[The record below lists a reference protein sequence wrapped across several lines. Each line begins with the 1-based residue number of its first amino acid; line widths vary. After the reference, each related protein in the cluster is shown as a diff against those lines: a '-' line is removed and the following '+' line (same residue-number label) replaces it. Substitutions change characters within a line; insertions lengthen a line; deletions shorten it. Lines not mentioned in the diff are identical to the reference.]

1 MTLVEKTELSR
12 FGQIPESTALEQIVS
27 FPVLSG
33 TEIAFLKDSMEGD
46 SLMKP
51 RIQARHSQSGDRKR
65 TTQARWLLLTSSLL
79 LLLMGMPV
87 TVVAEERPFFTA
99 QHYLEPTG
107 VLPLHLLAR
116 RYGVTEAVNLSFQAQ
131 AQEQARR
138 EMARLKEA
146 QRRDEELRKKVTELA
161 QTSLQL
167 YQRFADPSKV
177 YADTPQ
183 LAKRCEELAQA
194 IKKLLR

>member
-1 MTLVEKTELSR
+1 
-12 FGQIPESTALEQIVS
+12 
-27 FPVLSG
+27 
-33 TEIAFLKDSMEGD
+33 
-46 SLMKP
+46 MKP
-51 RIQARHSQSGDRKR
+51 RIQARHSHNDDRKR
-65 TTQARWLLLTSSLL
+65 GHRTKARWLLLTSSLL

-87 TVVAEERPFFTA
+87 TVVAREKPSFTPA
-99 QHYLEPTG
+99 EFSQPTREMS
-107 VLPLHLLAR
+107 LHLLAR

-131 AQEQARR
+131 AREQARR

-146 QRRDEELRKKVTELA
+146 QRRDEELRKKVAELA

-167 YQRFADPSKV
+167 YQRFSDPSKV

>member
-1 MTLVEKTELSR
+1 
-12 FGQIPESTALEQIVS
+12 
-27 FPVLSG
+27 
-33 TEIAFLKDSMEGD
+33 
-46 SLMKP
+46 MKP
-51 RIQARHSQSGDRKR
+51 RIQARHSRTGDRKR
-65 TTQARWLLLTSSLL
+65 TNRSKARWLLLTPSLL

-87 TVVAEERPFFTA
+87 TVVARERSFFA
-99 QHYLEPTG
+99 DQHYFEPTG
-107 VLPLHLLAR
+107 ELPLYLLAR
-116 RYGVTEAVNLSFQAQ
+116 RYDVTEAVEISIQLEQ
-131 AQEQARR
+131 QEQDRL

-161 QTSLQL
+161 NTSLQL
-167 YQRFADPSKV
+167 YQRFQDPPKI

>member
-1 MTLVEKTELSR
+1 MT
-12 FGQIPESTALEQIVS
+12 
-27 FPVLSG
+27 
-33 TEIAFLKDSMEGD
+33 
-46 SLMKP
+46 P
-51 RIQARHSQSGDRKR
+51 RIQAQHSHLGDRKR
-65 TTQARWLLLTSSLL
+65 TKRTKARWLLLTSSLL

-87 TVVAEERPFFTA
+87 TVVAREKPFFA
-99 QHYLEPTG
+99 PAEFSHPTEE
-107 VLPLHLLAR
+107 LPLLLLAR

-167 YQRFADPSKV
+167 YQRFSDPSKV

-183 LAKRCEELAQA
+183 LAKRCEELAQD

>member
-1 MTLVEKTELSR
+1 
-12 FGQIPESTALEQIVS
+12 
-27 FPVLSG
+27 
-33 TEIAFLKDSMEGD
+33 
-46 SLMKP
+46 MKP
-51 RIQARHSQSGDRKR
+51 RIQARHYRTGDRKR
-65 TTQARWLLLTSSLL
+65 TNRSKARWLLLTSSLL

-87 TVVAEERPFFTA
+87 TVVARERSFFA
-99 QHYLEPTG
+99 PHHYSQLTG
-107 VLPLHLLAR
+107 ELPINLLAQ
-116 RYGVTEAVNLSFQAQ
+116 RYGVTEAVQISIRVEQQ
-131 AQEQARR
+131 KQARL

-161 QTSLQL
+161 NTSLQL
-167 YQRFADPSKV
+167 YQRFQDPSKI

>member
-1 MTLVEKTELSR
+1 
-12 FGQIPESTALEQIVS
+12 
-27 FPVLSG
+27 
-33 TEIAFLKDSMEGD
+33 
-46 SLMKP
+46 MKP

-87 TVVAEERPFFTA
+87 TVVAEERPFFAA

-107 VLPLHLLAR
+107 ELPLHLLAR
-116 RYGVTEAVNLSFQAQ
+116 RYGVAEAVEMSIQLEQ
-131 AQEQARR
+131 QEQDRL

-146 QRRDEELRKKVTELA
+146 QRRDKELRKKVTELA
-161 QTSLQL
+161 LTSLQL
-167 YQRFADPSKV
+167 YHRFEDPSKV

-183 LAKRCEELAQA
+183 LAKRCEELALA